1 MAEKTDQQDMDWL
14 VKQLLAQIDQDEK
27 AVVDVTVHGA
37 SFRELPI
44 SRRAVHELVWN
55 APDPVE
61 AARRWLAECAAK
73 RSIVDEYLRVKAL
86 FDPFDEV
93 IHTGG
98 NLSAKDHTQWSRWAL
113 VLEGLGY
120 AVRALAEAVA
130 REVD

>member
-27 AVVDVTVHGA
+27 AVVDLTVHGA

-73 RSIVDEYLRVKAL
+73 RSIVDEYQRVRSL
-86 FDPFDEV
+86 FDPLDV
-93 IHTGG
+93 KVQAGDS
-98 NLSAKDHTQWSRWAL
+98 LPSKDRIEWGRHRL

-120 AVRALAEAVA
+120 AVRALAEAA
-130 REVD
+130 NPET